1 MPAFFDV
8 VDLYRLVASRGHDEL
23 AFVIVVQGQY
33 MRLWTTVFDI
43 ITSEELYTAL
53 DSWPTIK
60 AYGRLCRFHTL
71 VGRKL
76 PMTSDRLDTE
86 AVVPMVR
93 WMLSDAPFGVLD
105 LSMSIGVEDIVDREA
120 RR

>member
-1 MPAFFDV
+1 MSALFDV
-8 VDLYRLVASRGHDEL
+8 VDLYRLVAGRGHDEL
-23 AFVIVVQGQY
+23 AFVIVVEGQY
-33 MRLWTTVFDI
+33 MRLWTTVLDI
-43 ITSEELYTAL
+43 ITPEELHTAL
-53 DSWPTIK
+53 DGYPTNK
-60 AYGRLCRFHTL
+60 AYGRLCGFHAL

-105 LSMSIGVEDIVDREA
+105 LSISIGVDDIVDREA
-120 RR
+120 R